1 MLKKTGRGLTACG
14 VMCMTLLAA
23 GCGPATSSTAT
34 ERELCI
40 AWRDSLIRPSRSD
53 TAGTQAALTSA
64 YWVQAAACPAAA
76 AR

>member
-1 MLKKTGRGLTACG
+1 VT
-14 VMCMTLLAA
+14 CMMLLAA

-34 ERELCI
+34 EREVCI